1 MFRVWSA
8 GDDLKNET
16 FSSADTARPGYY
28 LGIEGLEVRDNVSK
42 VDLGRPLRNIW
53 ENTQHLSDFDDR
65 MFYHVKGDSSGVFNR
80 SLVNGFSIGDTDIVT
95 VTVNPGTGDTIRFY
109 ARLGPGIAYHNKHV
123 VVNRPQTQIAERQI
137 SKILKLDDWKDEGV
151 SIRYFFNT
159 DMFQAKITKRNTNAV
174 PISYYFVDPAFYGD
188 STKWGDSRVG
198 YSSSL
203 KLFEAIYNTAIFT
216 SSCRTSLGDSIDLIQ
231 CEPVVNFKKSQIVF
245 AGDTIFWV
253 VKANGSVVGTTTFP
267 ATTDLCLWATKVNIT
282 AQAGTTVNKGDSRK
296 FIPLYHD
303 FGQHLFL
310 NVPKEWADT
319 NTLSMT
325 RPWSDTRNHPYTF
338 VTNRN
343 SFIVFLRQ
351 TAGVGTS
358 PILGWTEDNAVGVT
372 PARSGV
378 FYGNKDLIISRW
390 TNAGDTLGR
399 AWASVMSMSGDS
411 WTFYGDKG
419 LRNGSFFPMASS
431 GQNLGRPS
439 NTWRVWGD
447 SGIFTRSLSIGDT
460 VFVNTVKS
468 NKLIGD
474 TVFVNTVKALK
485 FVGDTVFVNTVKALK
500 FVGDTVFVNT
510 VKALKFVGDTVF
522 VNTVKSNKLIGDTV
536 FVNTVKSN
544 KLIGDTAFVN
554 TVAVKKHLAAD
565 TIFNYGGVYSTF
577 AGHKLIGD
585 TAFVNTVKAKKL
597 ISDSIFTGTLK
608 TAGST
613 NIGTTLNVT
622 GHTILNTLGTTG
634 AATVGTTLGVTG
646 ATILSSTLAV
656 NGDELT
662 STSASFN
669 LLNSPTTITIGST
682 TGTTTIRSKRTVV
695 GTTDGDSF
703 IVRGGIV
710 RLGSGDSNGIFMLS
724 RRISAG
730 DTGKRIT
737 TAGGDTGILF
747 RGSINAY
754 KVYNA
759 VWNDYA
765 EAFTFDPKEKHL
777 VAGYVYAQGP
787 DGAVRARRRAD
798 KATLGVFSDTYAMLL
813 GSRGC
818 ISEDKNGTK
827 IPIALAGKVQIYVR
841 GKLGIGDLLV
851 TDKNGF
857 GVKANF
863 FERIFKSDRILGK
876 VLENHNGNNP
886 SRIWMLVR

>member
-28 LGIEGLEVRDNVSK
+28 LGVEGLEVRDNVSK

-203 KLFEAIYNTAIFT
+203 KLFEAIYNASTFT
-216 SSCRTSLGDSIDLIQ
+216 SNFRTSLGDSIDLIQ

-253 VKANGSVVGTTTFP
+253 VKANGSVTGTTTFP
-267 ATTDLCLWATKVNIT
+267 ATTDLRLWATKVNIT

-310 NVPKEWADT
+310 NVPKEWSDT
-319 NTLSMT
+319 NTISMV

-351 TAGVGTS
+351 NAGVGNS

-378 FYGNKDLIISRW
+378 FWGNKDLIISRW

-411 WTFYGDKG
+411 WTFYGDKM
-419 LRNGSFFPMASS
+419 LQNGSFYPSTAND
-431 GQNLGRPS
+431 QWLGRPGRR
-439 NTWRVWGD
+439 WKLFAD
-447 SGIFTRSLSIGDT
+447 SAILSKD
-460 VFVNTVKS
+460 
-468 NKLIGD
+468 L
-474 TVFVNTVKALK
+474 
-485 FVGDTVFVNTVKALK
+485 FVGGNSYLTGNVT
-500 FVGDTVFVNT
+500 
-510 VKALKFVGDTVF
+510 
-522 VNTVKSNKLIGDTV
+522 
-536 FVNTVKSN
+536 
-544 KLIGDTAFVN
+544 
-554 TVAVKKHLAAD
+554 
-565 TIFNYGGVYSTF
+565 
-577 AGHKLIGD
+577 
-585 TAFVNTVKAKKL
+585 
-597 ISDSIFTGTLK
+597 FTGD
-608 TAGST
+608 
-613 NIGTTLNVT
+613 I
-622 GHTILNTLGTTG
+622 
-634 AATVGTTLGVTG
+634 
-646 ATILSSTLAV
+646 AV
-656 NGDELT
+656 NGGDIT
-662 STSASFN
+662 STATWFKALNATTTSINLGQTSA
-669 LLNSPTTITIGST
+669 TTIIGDSAIPSKVIIGGDLVVNGDSIVSTNTTFNIAETTSTTVNLARAATTISVGAT
-682 TGTTTIRSKRTVV
+682 TGTTTIRSRRTVV
-695 GTTDGDSF
+695 GSADGDSF
-703 IVRGGIV
+703 VVRGGIV

-737 TAGGDTGILF
+737 AAGGDTGILF

-777 VAGYVYAQGP
+777 VAGYVYSQGP

-827 IPIALAGKVQIYVR
+827 IPIALAGKVQIYAR

-851 TDKNGF
+851 TNKHGF

-863 FERIFKSDRILGK
+863 FERIFKADRIMGK
-876 VLENHNGNNP
+876 VLETHAGSSP

>member
-28 LGIEGLEVRDNVSK
+28 LGVEGLEVRDNVSK

-174 PISYYFVDPAFYGD
+174 PVSYYFVDPAFYGD

-203 KLFEAIYNTAIFT
+203 KLFEAIYNASTFT
-216 SSCRTSLGDSIDLIQ
+216 SNFRTSLGDSIDLIQ
-231 CEPVVNFKKSQIVF
+231 CEPVVNFKKSQIAF

-253 VKANGSVVGTTTFP
+253 VRSNGSITGITTFP
-267 ATTDLCLWATKVNIT
+267 AATDLPLWATKVNIT
-282 AQAGTTVNKGDSRK
+282 AQVGTTVNKGDSRK

-351 TAGVGTS
+351 NAGVGNS

-378 FYGNKDLIISRW
+378 FWGNKDLIISRW

-474 TVFVNTVKALK
+474 TVFVNTVK
-485 FVGDTVFVNTVKALK
+485 
-500 FVGDTVFVNT
+500 
-510 VKALKFVGDTVF
+510 
-522 VNTVKSNKLIGDTV
+522 SNKLIGDTV
-536 FVNTVKSN
+536 
-544 KLIGDTAFVN
+544 FVN

-585 TAFVNTVKAKKL
+585 TAFINTIKTKKL

-613 NIGTTLNVT
+613 NIGTTLNVI

-669 LLNSPTTITIGST
+669 LLNTPTTITIGST

-765 EAFTFDPKEKHL
+765 EAFAFDPKEKHL

-851 TDKNGF
+851 TNKHGF

-863 FERIFKSDRILGK
+863 FERIFKADRIIGK
-876 VLENHNGNNP
+876 VLETHAGSSP